1 MYTLPSEPR
10 YIFTDASKRTVWLVM
25 PAPLIAGKLK
35 ARSPINQYLA
45 GKTVLKVGDGKC
57 GEIVSF
63 PVKLWYDCLLD
74 GKSAQEREVFEIR
87 STYEFFQVKH
97 STDFV
102 RSIEKQVIF
111 RSRSK

>member
-1 MYTLPSEPR
+1 MNTVPSEPR
-10 YIFTDASKRTVWLVM
+10 YIFADASKRTVWLAM
-25 PAPLIAGKLK
+25 AGPLIAGKLK
-35 ARSPINQYLA
+35 VRSPINQYLA
-45 GKTVLKVGDGKC
+45 RKTVLKVGDSIC
-57 GEIVSF
+57 GEIFSF

-74 GKSAQEREVFEIR
+74 GKSAQEREAFEIS
-87 STYEFFQVKH
+87 STYESFQVKH